1 MGRGPSW
8 GAEDLATLTKCLA
21 AGDLPAAIANFQ
33 KDLNIF
39 RERTDGEYPEVL
51 KLPFLFQMIPSS
63 QKTRV

>member
-1 MGRGPSW
+1 MDAIMKQNAVKHIS
-8 GAEDLATLTKCLA
+8 
-21 AGDLPAAIANFQ
+21 DLPAAIANFQ